1 MNIIFMGAPG
11 AGKGTQAARTSTRYS
26 IPTISTGELIRDA
39 IKNETAMGLKA
50 KVFINRGELLS
61 DDIVNEIVRE
71 RIQQDDCKNGF
82 ILDGY
87 PRTIPQAEELENMGV
102 IIDHVVCINVPDEE
116 IVNRMKGRRVCKECG
131 ATYHVV
137 SNQPEKTGVCDKC
150 GAELIQR
157 KDDDPDTVLNRL
169 KVYHKETEPL
179 IEYYK
184 QQGKLRVVRGAD
196 RLEETTERVK
206 HVLEDNA

>member
-26 IPTISTGELIRDA
+26 IPTISTGELIRNA
-39 IKNETAMGLKA
+39 IEKGTAMGIKA
-50 KVFINRGELLS
+50 KAYIERGELLS
-61 DDIVNEIVRE
+61 DDIVNGIVRE

-87 PRTIPQAEELENMGV
+87 PRTIPQAEELEKMGV
-102 IIDHVVCINVPDEE
+102 EIDHVVCIHVPDEK
-116 IVNRMKGRRVCKECG
+116 IVDRMKGRRVCKECG

-137 SNQPEKTGVCDKC
+137 SNQPEKTGVCDIC

-157 KDDDPDTVLNRL
+157 KDDAPDTVLNRL

-179 IEYYK
+179 IQFYK
-184 QQGKLRVVRGAD
+184 QQGKLRVVEGAD
-196 RLEETTERVK
+196 KLEETTERVR
-206 HVLEDNA
+206 HALEDNA